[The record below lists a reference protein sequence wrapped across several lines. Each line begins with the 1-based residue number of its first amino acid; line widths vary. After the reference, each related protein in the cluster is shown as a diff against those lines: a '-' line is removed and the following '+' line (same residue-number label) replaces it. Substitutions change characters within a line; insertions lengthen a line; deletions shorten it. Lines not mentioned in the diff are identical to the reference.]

1 MARGQRS
8 WWNIF
13 GKFWDSIMD
22 ALAERIPQE
31 SSLQTDAEQ
40 MLEVLDMKADAA
52 SFAMARADE
61 MYERLVVEMDNY
73 DALGRQAELFL
84 RDEDEEVAKRC
95 VALQLQAGKEISR
108 LKTDYE
114 VLQREAEQM
123 VTAFREK
130 KSRVDERIADLPNL
144 QADMR
149 LIRAQEKIQRTA
161 EQFGLEGAQ
170 TSFDQTAREVRI
182 RKLQLQNRELLTADP
197 QAELDRRIRATLGDK
212 QIEAAMQELHMKI
225 SEKPITVEVKAIE
238 EDPVALARKLIEA
251 PRYAGLLA
259 GKREYR

>member
-1 MARGQRS
+1 MAKRHRS

-22 ALAERIPQE
+22 SLAERIPQE
-31 SSLQTDAEQ
+31 SSLQTDAER

-61 MYERLVVEMDNY
+61 MYERVLVEMDNH
-73 DALGRQAELFL
+73 DALGRQAEFFL
-84 RDEDEEVAKRC
+84 RDEDEEAARRC
-95 VALQLQAGKEISR
+95 VALQLQAGKEISH

-123 VTAFREK
+123 VTAFLDK
-130 KSRVDERIADLPNL
+130 KSEVDERLVDLPKL
-144 QADMR
+144 QGDMR
-149 LIRAQEKIQRTA
+149 LIRAQEKIQRTS
-161 EQFGLEGAQ
+161 EQLSLEGAQ

-197 QAELDRRIRATLGDK
+197 QAELDRRIRASLGDK
-212 QIEAAMQELHMKI
+212 QIEAALQELRLKI
-225 SEKPITVEVKAIE
+225 SEQPIEVEVKAIA
-238 EDPVALARKLIEA
+238 EDPVALARKGLEA
-251 PRYAGLLA
+251 PRYEGLLIDN
-259 GKREYR
+259 KKT

>member
-73 DALGRQAELFL
+73 PGLCT
-84 RDEDEEVAKRC
+84 KNRC
-95 VALQLQAGKEISR
+95 
-108 LKTDYE
+108 
-114 VLQREAEQM
+114 
-123 VTAFREK
+123 
-130 KSRVDERIADLPNL
+130 KS
-144 QADMR
+144 
-149 LIRAQEKIQRTA
+149 
-161 EQFGLEGAQ
+161 
-170 TSFDQTAREVRI
+170 S
-182 RKLQLQNRELLTADP
+182 
-197 QAELDRRIRATLGDK
+197 
-212 QIEAAMQELHMKI
+212 
-225 SEKPITVEVKAIE
+225 
-238 EDPVALARKLIEA
+238 
-251 PRYAGLLA
+251 
-259 GKREYR
+259 

>member
-1 MARGQRS
+1 MAKRHRS

-22 ALAERIPQE
+22 SLAERIPQE
-31 SSLQTDAEQ
+31 SSLKTDAER

-52 SFAMARADE
+52 SFTMARADE
-61 MYERLVVEMDNY
+61 MYERLLVEIDNH

-84 RDEDEEVAKRC
+84 RDEEEEATRRC
-95 VALQLQAGKEISR
+95 VALQLQAGKEVSR

-123 VTAFREK
+123 LTAFLDK
-130 KSRVDERIADLPNL
+130 KSEVDERLADLPKL

-161 EQFGLEGAQ
+161 EQLSLEGAE

-197 QAELDRRIRATLGDK
+197 QAELDRRIRASLGDK
-212 QIEAAMQELHMKI
+212 QIEGALQELRLKI
-225 SEKPITVEVKAIE
+225 SEQPIEVEVKAIA
-238 EDPVALARKLIEA
+238 EDPVVLARKVLEA
-251 PRYAGLLA
+251 PRYAGLLTEN
-259 GKREYR
+259 KRT